1 MGVPEASAEVGVEWA
16 TDVSARAP
24 GEAAWPYRGP
34 DVSWGKEAMVAGGGL
49 WFAFPQ
55 SRRLGFSLWDGME
68 AEGVSL
74 AL

>member
-24 GEAAWPYRGP
+24 GGAVWPYRGP
-34 DVSWGKEAMVAGGGL
+34 DVAWGKEAVVAGGGL

-55 SRRLGFSLWDGME
+55 GRRLGVSLRERME

-74 AL
+74 TL